1 LILPCCVCSERVVL
15 CRAEMK
21 ILLVRHAQ
29 SGNNIVQATVHKK
42 FAAGVTTEAQAQ
54 EEWLSLRMDD
64 PGLSQDGLAQL
75 AKLRKH
81 CGKLR
86 KKAQVNGNIK
96 MICSPMTRAC
106 QTAKAVSEALQV
118 PVVEVRGELCEVGGI
133 YSVERR
139 QQGNGSAFAKV
150 PGRAMSAHEIQTKF
164 PGFDTS
170 KLPPQGPWD
179 QARGFE
185 DTNAAVER

>member
-1 LILPCCVCSERVVL
+1 
-15 CRAEMK
+15 MK

-54 EEWLSLRMDD
+54 EEWLYAIGQI
-64 PGLSQDGLAQL
+64 GLCGVVNVGERQESAFAAALDGLAQL

-86 KKAQVNGNIK
+86 KKAQINGKIK

-106 QTAKAVSEALQV
+106 QTAKAVSEALGV

-133 YSVERR
+133 YTVERK
-139 QQGNGSAFAKV
+139 QHAGGSAFSKYRFHEDIALW
-150 PGRAMSAHEIQTKF
+150 GSAVDRVLCDR
-164 PGFDTS
+164 GV
-170 KLPPQGPWD
+170 QG
-179 QARGFE
+179 
-185 DTNAAVER
+185 